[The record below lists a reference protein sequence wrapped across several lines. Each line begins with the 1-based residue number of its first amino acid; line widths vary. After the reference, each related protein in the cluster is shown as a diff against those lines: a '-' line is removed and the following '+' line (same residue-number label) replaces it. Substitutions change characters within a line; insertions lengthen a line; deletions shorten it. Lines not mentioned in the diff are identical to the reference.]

1 VEVLQLL
8 LALEVALEVLLV
20 VEQEELMLDHQGLSI
35 LVVVEVEVVQVV
47 AAQEEQD

>member
-1 VEVLQLL
+1 MLQLL